1 MNDKQNDDFE
11 RALAVLT
18 SQVDVSMVPPRSEP
32 KVEPV
37 NGIVQPA
44 VMPPPHRKG
53 RNTNLLLKLR
63 TAVNVMLRDKSSVHF
78 RHPVNAVKQ
87 GIYDY
92 HEKIHRP
99 MDLNTIKK
107 RLEYSYYW
115 WGADLL
121 EDIRLI
127 FDNCKTY
134 NSPDSPV
141 FRDAVTL
148 CELFWLRMEKLQ
160 PELHTEIKVEPKPKR
175 QLKAACRKPPVARVP
190 VQTVIKV
197 EPKPEEPQRAAS
209 ARPPPP
215 VQLQEIPCP
224 VRPVQANRPGPCR
237 PSRAQIRSVA
247 ASHRGRGRPPIQRA
261 VVTAKPA
268 RFYAKP
274 ETIAVLPNKKTVKN
288 CGITM
293 KVEPIDEMPKRQG
306 LGVDLTPLDHEIE
319 RRHSQSLLRFL
330 RAKRDSWPFN
340 DSQYWAKFGEDP
352 DYDHDEERLDW
363 GILETLVSGKQF
375 EGFDWFLSKIHRM
388 LENAMSC
395 FVFNPS
401 VRTSTQRIHA
411 TVDKVIPQYM
421 ERMTGA
427 KERAHEGVRAKLE
440 TMTPFQKA
448 NLFK

>member
-18 SQVDVSMVPPRSEP
+18 SQVDLSMVPPRSEP

-160 PELHTEIKVEPKPKR
+160 PELHSEIKVEPKPKR
-175 QLKAACRKPPVARVP
+175 QLKAACRKPPVAKVP
-190 VQTVIKV
+190 VQTVTKV
-197 EPKPEEPQRAAS
+197 EPKPDEPQRAAS

-215 VQLQEIPCP
+215 VQLQAIP
-224 VRPVQANRPGPCR
+224 RP
-237 PSRAQIRSVA
+237 
-247 ASHRGRGRPPIQRA
+247 
-261 VVTAKPA
+261 
-268 RFYAKP
+268 
-274 ETIAVLPNKKTVKN
+274 
-288 CGITM
+288 
-293 KVEPIDEMPKRQG
+293 RQG

-421 ERMTGA
+421 ERM
-427 KERAHEGVRAKLE
+427 R
-440 TMTPFQKA
+440 
-448 NLFK
+448 